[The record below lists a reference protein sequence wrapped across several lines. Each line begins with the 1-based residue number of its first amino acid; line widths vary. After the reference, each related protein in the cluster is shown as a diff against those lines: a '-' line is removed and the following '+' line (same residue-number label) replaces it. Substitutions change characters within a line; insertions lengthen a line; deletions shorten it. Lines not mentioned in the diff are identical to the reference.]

1 MPSLKKINEAVN
13 ILEKYDGNNPY
24 FFILKRD
31 VLINGNLKTM
41 TDFQVEYIL
50 TNYKFQPKPINKIVK
65 IADWYGEKKKIDW
78 NIEFIPKK
86 IKVISLLGETNAV
99 YHCYI
104 QYRQS
109 VEPIMCFLPKKAV
122 LTNFLVD
129 DYHKIDIDF
138 NRYDKLSR
146 QKDPSRILLP
156 HQKEAVQFLIGRKKC
171 ILANGMGTGKTA
183 SLSVAA
189 IEGNFDSV
197 LIICPASL
205 KTNWKNELL
214 WYVDNKD
221 VTIVESIIQKNKK
234 ELEFF
239 LGYGEGKS
247 GKNREELLEEAKSK
261 GKWENNHFVIVN
273 YDILSEF
280 YEIPK
285 TRSKENID
293 KAYRNSPLLQYIAN
307 RKSLVIIDE
316 AHKLSNNKSD
326 RYKIIK
332 DLVKRGNPDSL
343 YLATGTPVT
352 NNPQN
357 LFCILQLLDD
367 PITNDWDYYMKRYC
381 GAKEIVAPNY
391 RTKRDAISQRFI
403 SQRGKKNWASLSEE
417 EKNELHNIIK
427 KQCRMLTIAQESTNL
442 EELKERISHLYLRRL
457 KEDIG
462 KNLPKTIHE
471 LHYTL
476 TNKQKEIY
484 NGLWDEYE
492 KVKMEENPNAE
503 INKELLEGAIY
514 RKYLSNE
521 MIPNTIKLVN
531 SMLDK
536 GEKVVIACCYDE
548 ELYTLKDYFGDK
560 CVAYNGKMTL
570 KKKDAAIE
578 KFINDDNCMVFIGNI
593 AAAGVGITLTVAH
606 NLVFNN
612 FDFVSGNNE
621 QMEDRICRIG
631 QTRHCHIYYQ
641 FFEETQ
647 YEHMWNIVL
656 KKAFTID
663 QIIKKETDK

>member
-24 FFILKRD
+24 FLILKRD

-50 TNYKFQPKPINKIVK
+50 MNYKFQPKPINKIVK

-78 NIEFIPKK
+78 NTEFVPKK

-138 NRYDKLSR
+138 NRYDKLSQ
-146 QKDPSRILLP
+146 QKDPNRILLP
-156 HQKEAVQFLIGRKKC
+156 HQKEAVKFLIGRKKC

-234 ELEFF
+234 ELETF

-293 KAYRNSPLLQYIAN
+293 NAYKNSPLLQYIAN

-326 RYKIIK
+326 RYRIIK

-391 RTKRDAISQRFI
+391 RAKRDAISQRFI
-403 SQRGKKNWASLSEE
+403 LQRGKKDWASLSGA
-417 EKNELHNIIK
+417 EKNELYDMIK
-427 KQCRMLTIAQESTNL
+427 KYCRMLTIAQDATNL

-471 LHYTL
+471 MHYTL
-476 TNKQKEIY
+476 TNRQKEIY
-484 NGLWDEYE
+484 DGLWDEYE
-492 KVKMEENPNAE
+492 KAKMEENPDAE

-521 MIPNTIKLVN
+521 MIPNTINLVN

-593 AAAGVGITLTVAH
+593 TAAGVGITLTVAH

-612 FDFVSGNNE
+612 FDFVSGNNQ

-631 QTRHCHIYYQ
+631 QTKHCHIYYQ
-641 FFEETQ
+641 FFENTQ

-663 QIIKKETDK
+663 QIIKKETEK